1 MQLTAT
7 YVYRNAP
14 GNLSDR
20 ERCNQVY
27 GIFNYVATFLGVSA
41 HRFATLALVV
51 ILVAHLA
58 CESFS
63 FCAQQSGRLMQAI
76 RTNRRVPRAGGCGWR
91 M

>member
-1 MQLTAT
+1 MCIAT
-7 YVYRNAP
+7 HLEIRQI
-14 GNLSDR
+14 GNDVIR
-20 ERCNQVY
+20 FTVF
-27 GIFNYVATFLGVSA
+27 FNYVATFLGVSA